1 MAIPA
6 EIVQI
11 MGRAGVKGVSRVRCR
26 VMDGRDKG
34 KIVTRNAVGPV
45 QKGDIILLKETAM
58 DTVSKFQ
65 GR

>member
-11 MGRAGVKGVSRVRCR
+11 MGRAGVKGVSRARCR

-34 KIVTRNAVGPV
+34 KIVTRNVVGPV

-58 DTVSKFQ
+58 DSVSKFQ